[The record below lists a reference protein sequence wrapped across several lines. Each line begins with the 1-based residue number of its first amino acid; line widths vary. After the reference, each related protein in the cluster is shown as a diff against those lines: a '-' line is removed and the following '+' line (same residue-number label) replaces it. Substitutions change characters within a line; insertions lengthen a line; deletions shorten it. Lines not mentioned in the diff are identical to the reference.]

1 MNAFKTKPVA
11 TLITIMTAVWAV
23 LAYVQG
29 TGIVTGNAAT
39 VLTLVGGSLNVLL
52 GLYARS
58 QVTPVAAPKDDF
70 GHPLV
75 RVQDLPGRRV

>member
-11 TLITIMTAVWAV
+11 TLITVMTAVVAV

-29 TGIVTGNAAT
+29 TGLVTGRAAT
-39 VLTLVGGSLNVLL
+39 WMTVGAGVLNVLL

-58 QVTPVAAPKDDF
+58 QVTPVANPKDDF